1 MNSKRSQ
8 LITRHPA
15 VRSKVLLC
23 GLLVMGILSGCTVG
37 PTLYKSSFDDYN
49 DAIRKTSDGQMLANL
64 VRMRYL
70 ESPVFLQV
78 ASVSTNFSLNS
89 NAGASAGI
97 NEGAANNYGIN
108 VGAGFSESPTITF
121 SLPESREYYG
131 RLMAPLSSGQITM
144 LIEAGFD
151 SEAIM
156 RTALRRINRLENL
169 TIEHSTYPQAPQSYA
184 EFREAFALLKKLSAE
199 GLVEFGPG
207 LGTSVWSTPI
217 GPISSGGL
225 SEVALLATEVL
236 VQKTAGGE
244 LLQNENKEWQMHTF
258 SRRLSIRFAPEAA
271 NSADAKRLR
280 ELLDLDPARNSFPML
295 EMELANIEKLRAYL
309 GQTPAALDPKA
320 VWTEI
325 GLRGRSMMEI
335 MQIAS
340 TTVHVPAKDID
351 AGIVFVD
358 PTPTHDPDD
367 DWLNI
372 KSSKDEPAN
381 ATLRVRY
388 RDHWFYIEDNDL
400 ESREAFTMLNAF
412 FAVTGG
418 TVPGAN
424 PILTLPVN

>member
-1 MNSKRSQ
+1 
-8 LITRHPA
+8 
-15 VRSKVLLC
+15 
-23 GLLVMGILSGCTVG
+23 
-37 PTLYKSSFDDYN
+37 
-49 DAIRKTSDGQMLANL
+49 
-64 VRMRYL
+64 
-70 ESPVFLQV
+70 
-78 ASVSTNFSLNS
+78 
-89 NAGASAGI
+89 
-97 NEGAANNYGIN
+97 
-108 VGAGFSESPTITF
+108 
-121 SLPESREYYG
+121 
-131 RLMAPLSSGQITM
+131 M

-156 RTALRRINRLENL
+156 RTAVRRINRLENL

-184 EFREAFALLKKLSAE
+184 EFREAFALLKKLSSE
-199 GLVEFGPG
+199 GLVELGPG

-217 GPISSGGL
+217 GPIGSGGL
-225 SEVALLATEVL
+225 SDVALLATEVL

-258 SRRLSIRFAPEAA
+258 SRRLSIRFAPAA
-271 NSADAKRLR
+271 SNSADAKRLR

-340 TTVHVPAKDID
+340 TTVQVPAKDID
-351 AGIVFVD
+351 AGVVFVD
-358 PTPTHDPDD
+358 PSPVTDADD
-367 DWLNI
+367 AWLAI

-381 ATLRVRY
+381 ATLRVKY
-388 RDHWFYIEDNDL
+388 RDHWFYIKDNDL
-400 ESREAFTMLNAF
+400 QSREAFTMLNAF